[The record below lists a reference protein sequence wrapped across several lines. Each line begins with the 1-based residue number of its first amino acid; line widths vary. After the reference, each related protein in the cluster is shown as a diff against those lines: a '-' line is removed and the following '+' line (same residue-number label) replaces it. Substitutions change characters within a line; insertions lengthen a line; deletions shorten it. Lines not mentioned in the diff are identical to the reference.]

1 MRNYKTLI
9 AGIFCAIVLATSAF
23 AADTAVKA
31 GSAAQTTAVA
41 NTSLFNAGEV
51 GLSLST
57 GYDLGAANTIT
68 GGKSL
73 YGQPYAFNLSAGAFY
88 FPLRNVG
95 FEVNV
100 PFYQTKGVSLDE
112 VSAGVLFRLPLSS
125 TTPILKNI
133 SPYVGASAVYNWQE
147 TQKWAYIGKAG
158 VEVRLN
164 SKWGVFAEAQYRN
177 HELDNW
183 GNGAVGAQGGLKFV
197 F

>member
-9 AGIFCAIVLATSAF
+9 AGIFCAIVLVTSAF
-23 AADTAVKA
+23 AAETVKA

-57 GYDLGAANTIT
+57 GYDVGAANSINS
-68 GGKSL
+68 GKDL
-73 YGQPYAFNLSAGAFY
+73 YGEPYTFNLSAGAFY

-100 PFYQTKGVSLDE
+100 PFYQTSGVSVDE

-125 TTPILKNI
+125 ETAILKNI
-133 SPYVGASAVYNWQE
+133 SPYVGLSAVYNWQDV
-147 TQKWAYIGKAG
+147 QDWAYIGKAG
-158 VEVRLN
+158 VEFRFN
-164 SKWGVFAEAQYRN
+164 KKWGVFAEAQYRN
-177 HELDNW
+177 HELEKL
-183 GNGAVGAQGGLKFV
+183 GEGSLSAQGGLKFV